1 MSANFKIGDL
11 VRLKCGSPV
20 MCINSPLLDYHGQ
33 GEESRKCYWVM
44 YYAPGSYT
52 GIQEHRV
59 ASELLE
65 PVELDPF

>member
-11 VRLKCGSPV
+11 VRLKCGSPA
-20 MCINSPLLDYHGQ
+20 MCINSLLLDYHGQ

-52 GIQEHRV
+52 AKDG
-59 ASELLE
+59 ELFDLYGQ
-65 PVELDPF
+65 VDPF